1 MKLIKIAYLYALASM
16 LILTACGDSSDTD
29 PSSGETLTENF
40 LLGNPSKATTVV
52 SNTEN
57 YLLVKKQFVLAYNNG
72 LGRANWVAWR
82 LAKDW
87 LGNTPRQNDFRPDL
101 DLPDGY
107 YRANSNAFTNSG
119 FDRGHLCPSS
129 DRDAN
134 VADNSSTFVMTN
146 MIAQSPNVNQENWA
160 NLEIYCRKLVDQG
173 NELYIYAGG
182 YGEGGS
188 GSNGGTTKW
197 LDNKQ
202 VTVPSNCWKIIVV
215 LPEGSDDV
223 NRIDSK
229 TRIIAINIPNK
240 QSAGNASWGDY
251 RVSVRD
257 LEAAMSY
264 DFLSQVPKTVQDAV
278 EKTIDK
284 GPTQ

>member
-1 MKLIKIAYLYALASM
+1 MKLIKITHLYWLAS
-16 LILTACGDSSDTD
+16 LLLLSACGDKSTED
-29 PSSGETLTENF
+29 PSSGETLTEHF
-40 LLGNPSKATTVV
+40 LLGNPSKATKVV
-52 SNTEN
+52 SNTDN
-57 YLLVKKQFVLAYNNG
+57 FLLVKKQFVLSYNNA
-72 LGRANWVAWR
+72 LGRANWVGWR
-82 LAKDW
+82 LAKEW
-87 LGNTPRQNDFRPDL
+87 VGSAPRQNDFRPDL

-107 YRANSNAFTNSG
+107 YRANANAFTSSG

-134 VADNSSTFVMTN
+134 VTDNSSTFVMTN
-146 MIAQSPNVNQENWA
+146 MIAQAPNVNQGNWED
-160 NLEIYCRKLVDQG
+160 LESYCRKLVSQG

-197 LDNKQ
+197 LDNKK
-202 VTVPSNCWKIIVV
+202 VTVPSNCWKAIVV
-215 LPEGSDDV
+215 LPEGADDV

-229 TRIIAINIPNK
+229 TRVIAINIPNK
-240 QSAGNASWGDY
+240 QSAGAASWGDY

-257 LEAAMSY
+257 LESATGF
-264 DFLSQVPKTVQDAV
+264 DFFTELNKSTQDAI